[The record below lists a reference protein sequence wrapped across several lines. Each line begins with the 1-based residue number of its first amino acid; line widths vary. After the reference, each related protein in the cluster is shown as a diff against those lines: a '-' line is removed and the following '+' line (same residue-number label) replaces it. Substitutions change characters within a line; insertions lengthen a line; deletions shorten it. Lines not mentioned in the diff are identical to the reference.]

1 MFFLV
6 RGYLCFIK
14 VKNMKNRYITPVLV
28 GAGIA
33 IMLYSCSTTI
43 PKNAKAVTDFDK
55 AKYLGKWYEIAR
67 LDYKWEKDL
76 NNVTAEYSLNDNG
89 TIKVDNKG
97 YDFKKEKWEE
107 SVGKAK
113 LVKADNIGM
122 LKVSFFGPFY
132 SGYNVIAV
140 DENYKYALVAG
151 DSLKNMWILSRETTI
166 PESVK
171 ADFLIKAQEIGY
183 NVIELVWVK
192 HDKAN

>member
-1 MFFLV
+1 
-6 RGYLCFIK
+6 
-14 VKNMKNRYITPVLV
+14 MKNRYIAPVLL

-33 IMLYSCSTTI
+33 FLLYSCGSTI
-43 PKNAKAVTDFDK
+43 PKNAIAVQNFDK
-55 AKYLGKWYEIAR
+55 SKYLGKWYEIAR
-67 LDYKWEKDL
+67 LDFKYERGL

-97 YDFKKEKWEE
+97 YNVKKDKWEQ
-107 SVGKAK
+107 SIGKAK
-113 LVKADNIGM
+113 FVKKDNIGM

-140 DENYKYALVAG
+140 DPDYKYALVAG
-151 DSLKNMWILSRETTI
+151 ESLKYMWILSREKTI

-171 ADFLIKAQEIGY
+171 ADYLIKAQEIGY
-183 NVIELVWVK
+183 RVSDLVWVE